1 MVPPRAERGSPGA
14 RTPAVTVRGKE
25 PPVKHLRTARGALAL
40 AAAALLLTAC
50 AGDDAEPSGGS
61 TPDTGGETTESISVG
76 ISQIVAHPSL
86 DAARD
91 GFKAALADAGY
102 DVDYD
107 EQNAQG
113 DQSVAASI
121 AGKFASD
128 DLDLILA
135 IATPTAISVAQAVT
149 DVPVLFTAVTDPEGA
164 ALVESADAPGGNVT
178 GTSDAV
184 PVDGL
189 LELVTRIAPDA
200 ETVGIVYNAG
210 EPNAVTQVE
219 WAEEAAA
226 DLGLTIEL
234 ATADTSAAVQQAAD
248 SLDVDAFFVI
258 TDNTVVSALET
269 LIQVAED
276 KDIPVIASEGD
287 SVARGAIA
295 TIGIDYYALGY
306 QTGEMAVR
314 ILRGE
319 VEPGELAV
327 ETQTQ
332 LDLYLNTGAAE
343 RMGVTIP
350 EDLLAEAD
358 PENITE

>member
-1 MVPPRAERGSPGA
+1 MKLHRSAT
-14 RTPAVTVRGKE
+14 RTT
-25 PPVKHLRTARGALAL
+25 LL
-40 AAAALLLTAC
+40 AAALAPALLLAAC
-50 AGDDAEPSGGS
+50 SGSDDDATDTETPAADDSGDAAS
-61 TPDTGGETTESISVG
+61 EGESVSIG
-76 ISQIVAHPSL
+76 ISQIVSHPSL

-91 GFKAALADAGY
+91 GFKAALEDAGY
-102 DVDYD
+102 DVDWD

-113 DQSVAASI
+113 DQSIAASI
-121 AGKFASD
+121 AGAFASE
-128 DLDLILA
+128 DLDMVLA
-135 IATPTAISVAQAVT
+135 VATPTAIAAAQAVT
-149 DVPVLFTAVTDPEGA
+149 DIPVLFTAVTDPVGS
-164 ALVESADAPGGNVT
+164 ALVESMDAPGGNVT

-184 PVDGL
+184 DVADI

-219 WAEEAAA
+219 WAQEAA
-226 DLGLTIEL
+226 DELGLTIEL
-234 ATADTSAAVQQAAD
+234 ATADTSGAVQQAAD

-269 LIQVAED
+269 LIQVAEN
-276 KDIPVIASEGD
+276 KQIPVIASEGD

-295 TIGIDYYALGY
+295 TIGIDYYSLGY

-314 ILRGE
+314 ILSGE
-319 VEPGELAV
+319 ADPATTPVEVQTELA
-327 ETQTQ
+327 
-332 LDLYLNTGAAE
+332 LYLNTGAAE

-350 EDLLAEAD
+350 DDLLAEAD

>member
-1 MVPPRAERGSPGA
+1 M
-14 RTPAVTVRGKE
+14 
-25 PPVKHLRTARGALAL
+25 KHLRSARGAVTLV
-40 AAAALLLTAC
+40 AAALLLTAC
-50 AGDDAEPSGGS
+50 SGSGDDEPTAAPGGDEDEPVAEAI
-61 TPDTGGETTESISVG
+61 TVG
-76 ISQIVAHPSL
+76 ITQIVAHPSL

-102 DVDYD
+102 DVTYD

-121 AGKFASD
+121 AGKFAND
-128 DLDLILA
+128 DLDLVLA
-135 IATPTAISVAQAVT
+135 IATPTAIAVAQAVT
-149 DVPVLFTAVTDPEGA
+149 DTPVLFTAVTDPVGA
-164 ALVESADAPGGNVT
+164 ALVDSMEAPGGNVT

-184 PVDGL
+184 PVEGL
-189 LELVTRIAPDA
+189 LELVTKIAPDA

-219 WAEEAAA
+219 WAQEAAA

-269 LIQVAED
+269 LIQVAET
-276 KDIPVIASEGD
+276 KKIPVIASEGD

-319 VEPGELAV
+319 AAPASTPV
-327 ETQTQ
+327 ETQTE
-332 LDLYLNTGAAE
+332 LALHLNLGAAE
-343 RMGVTIP
+343 RMGVEIP
-350 EDLLAEAD
+350 QDLIDEAD

>member
-1 MVPPRAERGSPGA
+1 MKLHRSATRTTLLAAALAPALLLAACSGSDDDTA
-14 RTPAVTVRGKE
+14 DDATPAVDEG
-25 PPVKHLRTARGALAL
+25 GD
-40 AAAALLLTAC
+40 AAE
-50 AGDDAEPSGGS
+50 AESV
-61 TPDTGGETTESISVG
+61 SIG
-76 ISQIVAHPSL
+76 ISQIVSHPSL

-91 GFKAALADAGY
+91 GFKAALEDAGY
-102 DVDYD
+102 DVDWD

-113 DQSVAASI
+113 DQSIAASI
-121 AGKFASD
+121 AGAFASE
-128 DLDLILA
+128 DLDMVLA
-135 IATPTAISVAQAVT
+135 VATPTAIAAAQAVT
-149 DVPVLFTAVTDPEGA
+149 DIPVLFTAVTDPVGS
-164 ALVESADAPGGNVT
+164 ALVESMDAPGGNVT

-184 PVDGL
+184 DVADI

-219 WAEEAAA
+219 WAQEAA
-226 DLGLTIEL
+226 DELGLTIEL
-234 ATADTSAAVQQAAD
+234 ATADTSGAVQQAAD

-269 LIQVAED
+269 LIQVAEN
-276 KDIPVIASEGD
+276 KQIPVIASEGD

-295 TIGIDYYALGY
+295 TIGIDYYSLGY

-314 ILRGE
+314 ILSGE
-319 VEPGELAV
+319 ADAATTPVEVQTELA
-327 ETQTQ
+327 
-332 LDLYLNTGAAE
+332 LYLNTGAAE

-350 EDLLAEAD
+350 DDLLAEAD

>member
-1 MVPPRAERGSPGA
+1 VKLHRSAKGA
-14 RTPAVTVRGKE
+14 V
-25 PPVKHLRTARGALAL
+25 ALL
-40 AAAALLLTAC
+40 ATALLLTAC
-50 AGDDAEPSGGS
+50 GGSSDDDATPGS
-61 TPDTGGETTESISVG
+61 TDEETTDETTEPAGESVSIG
-76 ISQIVAHPSL
+76 ISQIVSHPSL

-102 DVDYD
+102 DVEWD

-113 DQSVAASI
+113 DQSIAASI
-121 AGKFASD
+121 AGTFASA
-128 DLDLILA
+128 DLDMVLA
-135 IATPTAISVAQAVT
+135 IATPTAIAAAQAIT
-149 DVPVLFTAVTDPEGA
+149 DVPVLFTAVTDPVGS
-164 ALVESADAPGGNVT
+164 ALVESMEAPGANVT

-184 PVDGL
+184 DVADL
-189 LELVTRIAPDA
+189 LELVTQIAPDA

-226 DLGLTIEL
+226 DLGLEIKL
-234 ATADTSAAVQQAAD
+234 ATADTSGAVQQAAD

-276 KDIPVIASEGD
+276 KKIPVIASEGD

-295 TIGIDYYALGY
+295 TIGIDYYQLGY

-314 ILRGE
+314 ILSGE
-319 VEPGELAV
+319 ASPESTAVEVQTELA
-327 ETQTQ
+327 
-332 LDLYLNTGAAE
+332 LHLNTGAAE

>member
-1 MVPPRAERGSPGA
+1 MKHHRSAT
-14 RTPAVTVRGKE
+14 RTT
-25 PPVKHLRTARGALAL
+25 LL
-40 AAAALLLTAC
+40 AAVLAPALLLTAC
-50 AGDDAEPSGGS
+50 SDDAKDE
-61 TPDTGGETTESISVG
+61 TPATGDGAAAEGESVAIG
-76 ISQIVAHPSL
+76 ISQIVSHPSL

-91 GFKAALADAGY
+91 GFKDALADAGY
-102 DVDYD
+102 EVEWT

-113 DQSVAASI
+113 DQSIAASI
-121 AGKFASD
+121 AGSFASD
-128 DLDLILA
+128 DLDLVLA
-135 IATPTAISVAQAVT
+135 IATPTAIALAQAVT
-149 DVPVLFTAVTDPEGA
+149 DIPVLFTAVTDPVGSD
-164 ALVESADAPGGNVT
+164 LVDSMEEPGGNVT

-184 PVDGL
+184 GVEDL
-189 LELVTRIAPDA
+189 LELVTRLAPDA
-200 ETVGIVYNAG
+200 KTVGIVYNAG

-219 WAEEAAA
+219 WAQEAA
-226 DLGLTIEL
+226 DELGLTLEL
-234 ATADTSAAVQQAAD
+234 ATADTSGGVQQAAD

-276 KDIPVIASEGD
+276 KQIPVIASEGD

-314 ILRGE
+314 ILKGE
-319 VEPGELAV
+319 AEPATTPVEVQTELA
-327 ETQTQ
+327 
-332 LDLYLNTGAAE
+332 LYLNTGAAE

-358 PENITE
+358 PANITE

>member
-1 MVPPRAERGSPGA
+1 V
-14 RTPAVTVRGKE
+14 
-25 PPVKHLRTARGALAL
+25 L
-40 AAAALLLTAC
+40 AAAALLLAAC
-50 AGDDAEPSGGS
+50 AGDGG
-61 TPDTGGETTESISVG
+61 TPEDEATAGGESGSEAGEAITVG
-76 ISQIVAHPSL
+76 ITQIVAHPSL
-86 DAARD
+86 DAARE

-102 DVDYD
+102 DVTYD

-121 AGKFASD
+121 AGKFAND

-135 IATPTAISVAQAVT
+135 IATPTAIAVAQAVT
-149 DVPVLFTAVTDPEGA
+149 DVPVLFTAVTDPVGA
-164 ALVESADAPGGNVT
+164 ALVDSMEAPGGNVT
-178 GTSDAV
+178 GTADAV
-184 PVDGL
+184 PVSGL
-189 LELVTRIAPDA
+189 LELVTKIAPDA

-219 WAEEAAA
+219 WAQEAAA

-276 KDIPVIASEGD
+276 KQIPVIASEGD

-295 TIGIDYYALGY
+295 TIGIDYYELGY
-306 QTGEMAVR
+306 QTGQMAVR

-319 VEPGELAV
+319 VEPAELAV
-327 ETQTQ
+327 ETQSR
-332 LDLYLNTGAAE
+332 LALHLNLGAAE

-350 EDLLAEAD
+350 QELIDEAD